1 MFIAEEAFR
10 HTWPGHFTSCLKSQW
25 FEEKNSPRL
34 RLLTWASNGHCS
46 RPQNLVHLQAINLPK
61 LPQVRLPCALDSP
74 SLNMIRAPSRG
85 FPGGDNPGH
94 CRLKKL
100 RFGVHF
106 DVGCAVV
113 YHDCLCYCPLQS
125 LKFVRL

>member
-74 SLNMIRAPSRG
+74 SLNMIRIRV
-85 FPGGDNPGH
+85 
-94 CRLKKL
+94 KL
-100 RFGVHF
+100 GWIHVHDTF
-106 DVGCAVV
+106 SMFMC
-113 YHDCLCYCPLQS
+113 
-125 LKFVRL
+125 